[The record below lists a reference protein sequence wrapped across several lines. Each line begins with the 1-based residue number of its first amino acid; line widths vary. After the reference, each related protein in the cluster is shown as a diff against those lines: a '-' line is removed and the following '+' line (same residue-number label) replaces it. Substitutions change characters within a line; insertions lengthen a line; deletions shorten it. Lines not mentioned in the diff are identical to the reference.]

1 MTLGLGTEVLL
12 GPRIVR
18 VSPLG
23 EGDVRE
29 DKEEGFQDASW
40 WDSRPP
46 LNGHRGEGK
55 SEDAGELDF
64 SGLLKKR

>member
-1 MTLGLGTEVLL
+1 MEF
-12 GPRIVR
+12 I
-18 VSPLG
+18 
-23 EGDVRE
+23 
-29 DKEEGFQDASW
+29 
-40 WDSRPP
+40 PP